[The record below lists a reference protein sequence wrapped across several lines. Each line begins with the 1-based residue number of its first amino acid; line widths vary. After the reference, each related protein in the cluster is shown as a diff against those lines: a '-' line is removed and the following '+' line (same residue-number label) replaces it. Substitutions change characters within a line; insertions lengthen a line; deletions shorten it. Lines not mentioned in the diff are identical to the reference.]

1 MLKSAR
7 LLVVESGQSTEL
19 EAAREGEGATFCMGD
34 CNRFC
39 ATRPR
44 RREERLGN
52 VSNRGT

>member
-19 EAAREGEGATFCMGD
+19 EAAREGEDATFCMGD